1 MDVARMTIDALLEQ
15 VVRIEAEVG
24 TQVSRL
30 DVELSTIAEANTTL
44 STQLAESFLLLGSQR
59 DLMETRE
66 KAFEERMETFR
77 DKVLVVTE
85 EFQDGQDHKRGRFYC

>member
-30 DVELSTIAEANTTL
+30 DVELGTIAEANTTL

-85 EFQDGQDHKRGRFYC
+85 EF